1 VLPVPDRVLSGT
13 YSIPQPQKVPP
24 ADHLIIVGF
33 GVNGKNMGRAA
44 SQAKIPYVVAEVNP
58 QIVRRKKAMGEP
70 IFYGDVSQPTVLN
83 QLNITE
89 ARVMVIAIADLL
101 EAVK

>member
-1 VLPVPDRVLSGT
+1 VSTGKHGSSCFT
-13 YSIPQPQKVPP
+13 
-24 ADHLIIVGF
+24 
-33 GVNGKNMGRAA
+33 GKN
-44 SQAKIPYVVAEVNP
+44 PYVVAEVNP